1 MSVCVSIFLFL
12 LICFFFKKEKRK
24 IVSIGNWE
32 DRKGTGGR
40 ENMIKTYEFLK
51 LDEKHIDIFA

>member
-1 MSVCVSIFLFL
+1 
-12 LICFFFKKEKRK
+12 
-24 IVSIGNWE
+24 VSIGNWE